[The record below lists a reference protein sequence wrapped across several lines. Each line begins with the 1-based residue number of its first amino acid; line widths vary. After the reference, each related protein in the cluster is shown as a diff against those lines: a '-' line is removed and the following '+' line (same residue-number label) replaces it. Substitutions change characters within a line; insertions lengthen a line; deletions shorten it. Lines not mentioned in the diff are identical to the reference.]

1 MGHSYLPLSLA
12 DAYSRPTRPPSRAR
26 TRRSLL
32 ATQRQGSGTI
42 DTFGTV
48 GKKFALGGDPC
59 ITPLL
64 EEEDLV
70 LRDFRAHFLPN
81 VPNLPLRRAT
91 SHLPGPHAAGRSVVV
106 STTAP
111 PPPPPPHTPT
121 VHHAYRFHPKPPQ
134 TLRAS
139 QLRRAKVTGKQR
151 SYTGPQNLALR
162 QCTEYREVV
171 GGDGTFQWGVQVASR
186 RRHY

>member
-91 SHLPGPHAAGRSVVV
+91 SHLPGPHAAGRSVG
-106 STTAP
+106 AIHHRP
-111 PPPPPPHTPT
+111 ARAACRILPPPHRRP
-121 VHHAYRFHPKPPQ
+121 ARSHPAPPQ
-134 TLRAS
+134 WIMFNQTVSPIADAIAS
-139 QLRRAKVTGKQR
+139 
-151 SYTGPQNLALR
+151 
-162 QCTEYREVV
+162 
-171 GGDGTFQWGVQVASR
+171 
-186 RRHY
+186 